1 MRDMNIYS
9 PLYSSYENIN
19 IYKRI
24 KKISDH
30 SEISTANISCDT
42 KGKILVK
49 DAENEQIGPI
59 NKNMTKKLEKNEKNQ
74 ILCIPPRGNNIKD
87 LAFFQ
92 NINQENYALNGY
104 NMSPNKIINSI
115 NPISYAYLMSN
126 KNSFY
131 NKQNSIQNNN
141 TENYVNNL
149 NNTLKNQI
157 NNMHN
162 DDKKYTERYVLNG
175 NNNTTK
181 PNTLKIVDKNKGN
194 NYIPRNAHNLSTKNN
209 MLYNYGNYIYNNYN
223 EEILNQYNHGPNI
236 YRSMS
241 CDNVNNT
248 SNRYSHS
255 FDNNKLTFLG
265 PFVPLIPN
273 NNIKTNTK
281 MRHGNNMINLSFIP
295 KNNVQRRSSSYLL
308 NPLKKDKQD
317 YINVNRKALNPNDQL
332 KKNNN
337 KKYSFNFSDYLSFCE
352 NPMRSASI
360 DQSVGSSFS
369 YVRRKGGK
377 GPSTTNR
384 GRNNTLTKIY
394 NFLFPYNQ
402 KESLEKKNT
411 IKNYNPKHNS
421 VNYTQL
427 KQSNK
432 NESFCIINSNSKGEI
447 QHLYHAN
454 NRKNKEKNSNIFNE
468 NYANNSFI
476 NGNGAVSQF
485 NNMQNENTNNA
496 YNNYYEY
503 YSPEQM
509 KNASFLYN
517 THHNNN
523 NMTSGKQYLSKN
535 DIPNELSFKY
545 NHYDDRHKYH
555 TKMGTSIYKFIDQNG
570 IKNKESNITNH
581 LNVYHSKMDNT
592 NSPIQNLKTNH
603 LSENISNNK
612 NNAKNIDSKPDEKN
626 ITQIGNDKNHIN
638 YNFYN
643 NNLVMQNDNINNF
656 EKNGKNQNIIKNSN
670 DANLTFSNVHQH
682 INLTPKTNNNPKGP
696 NMENTILN
704 HNYKNSNI
712 SYLPNQYNNTNMNN
726 DAKNYLQNIDKF
738 YCNKNYSNTKD
749 GISGS
754 NKIYGKNT
762 LQHKDSLLLN
772 YQNVTRQNQINTN
785 NVKGN
790 MMRSLSAFESP
801 VNKLKEYNIDKLLY
815 SKSKT
820 YNVDNDKKEYIP
832 FEQEINP
839 NSINQD
845 SAILNNK
852 NTSLN
857 PLEKLASKYSVE
869 NKNNT
874 IHEINNLFN
883 KPNVLDTV
891 DNDEKNKNTE
901 ITFNPNLAE
910 TNINGN
916 YIDLINNDLLNMKK
930 NINGSHEF
938 ETKESEL
945 NVNEINFKATIMNS
959 HDHDLEKLKTKHN
972 RINSGNNASA
982 IDGINEIL
990 LSMSKRH
997 NEFNAPLNALNEES
1011 QSNDLY
1017 EESKHTK
1024 LNKLIKTKQKLKDN
1038 ILETSSSIYNVKKQ
1052 QHRNLHSI
1060 AKSQDSMYF
1069 KMKVLTEVEKKALG
1083 DDYNNATVY
1092 KKFDPCKNKIETI
1105 ARIHRNDT
1113 NDNDFVPKKLVTSNE
1128 SFRSFFSKHM
1138 NDIEDLNSSD
1148 NRFIEKFERL
1158 KSDNKDANNL
1168 CNLKSNTVNTTKKK
1182 VTKYKMNASSELT
1195 TTGSESHY
1203 LGKKKALIITLSYN
1217 GLLEGSKNDAAQIC
1231 KHLVESF
1238 NFNEL
1243 TLLNDSNFCYKNYV
1257 AQKATR
1263 KNIINHLHDF
1273 IINSNNGDILF
1284 FYYCGYSTKI
1294 IDSKFSE
1301 NNNFALLPQDYSN
1314 NKYIYSNEICHII
1327 KKLKGGK
1334 QLCIIFDTT
1343 YSSYFVPT
1351 SISITY
1357 NKRINATELPKNE
1370 HLPFSYKKNAYSFKT
1385 FGKIK
1390 DRHTDPI
1397 YVENVKKPENNKFPE
1412 KKHIKDENQALVPSI
1427 FFFSPDFRDR
1437 NEYEL
1442 LMNGKV
1448 RGLLTYCIG
1457 KSIEL
1462 LKSNFSYHDVF
1473 LLSSQI
1479 LLNIKKKYKIKY
1491 INFRLSFLNEHSPDD
1506 IKFLSHESLYLYKK
1520 RQIEEPLWKT
1530 SIRLGSINES
1540 IKSKFSTK
1548 MSELSLNIS
1557 KMCLLIFIK
1566 DIQFFSKT
1574 KIDISI
1580 EYFVSCFIK
1589 PKNVNI
1595 LCVRRKNTKTQK
1607 VVRDKIFFLE
1617 YIVLALG
1624 SIKNAKFYVELF
1636 KKKKKNY
1643 FVARSVFNI
1652 KSKDGRFSL
1661 VDEKENII
1669 GIIDL
1674 NVKHIIEN

>member
-24 KKISDH
+24 KRISDN
-30 SEISTANISCDT
+30 SELSTANISCGA

-49 DAENEQIGPI
+49 DAENEKVGPI
-59 NKNMTKKLEKNEKNQ
+59 NKNMTKNLENLEKNEKSQ
-74 ILCIPPRGNNIKD
+74 IVRIPPRGNNIKD
-87 LAFFQ
+87 LFFFQ
-92 NINQENYALNGY
+92 NINQENSALNGY
-104 NMSPNKIINSI
+104 NIPPNKMINSI

-131 NKQNSIQNNN
+131 NNA
-141 TENYVNNL
+141 ENYVNNL

-157 NNMHN
+157 NNIPN
-162 DDKKYTERYVLNG
+162 GDKNYTERYVLNG
-175 NNNTTK
+175 NNNATK
-181 PNTLKIVDKNKGN
+181 PNVSKSVDKNKGN
-194 NYIPRNAHNLSTKNN
+194 NYIPHNGHNLKNKNN

-223 EEILNQYNHGPNI
+223 EEVLNQYNQNANI

-248 SNRYSHS
+248 NNRYSQP

-317 YINVNRKALNPNDQL
+317 YLNVNRKSLNPNDQL
-332 KKNNN
+332 KKYNN

-369 YVRRKGGK
+369 YVRRKRGK

-384 GRNNTLTKIY
+384 DRNNTLTKIY

-402 KESLEKKNT
+402 KEALEKKNT
-411 IKNYNPKHNS
+411 IKNYNPNHNS
-421 VNYTQL
+421 TNYTQL
-427 KQSNK
+427 KHSNK

-447 QHLYHAN
+447 QHLYNVN
-454 NRKNKEKNSNIFNE
+454 NRKNKENNSNIFNE
-468 NYANNSFI
+468 NSAHNSFI
-476 NGNGAVSQF
+476 NGNGAISPF
-485 NNMQNENTNNA
+485 NNIQNESTNNT
-496 YNNYYEY
+496 YNNYYEHY
-503 YSPEQM
+503 NPEQM
-509 KNASFLYN
+509 KNPSFLYN
-517 THHNNN
+517 THHNNMN
-523 NMTSGKQYLSKN
+523 LGKQHLSKN
-535 DIPNELSFKY
+535 NIPNELPFKY
-545 NHYDDRHKYH
+545 NQYDDKHKYH
-555 TKMGTSIYKFIDQNG
+555 TKMGTSIYKFTDQNG
-570 IKNKESNITNH
+570 IKNKESNITDHRN
-581 LNVYHSKMDNT
+581 LYHSKMNNT
-592 NSPIQNLKTNH
+592 NSPIQNLKTNYS
-603 LSENISNNK
+603 SENTSKNK
-612 NNAKNIDSKPDEKN
+612 NNAKNVDLKPEEKN

-656 EKNGKNQNIIKNSN
+656 DKNGKNQNMIKNSN
-670 DANLTFSNVHQH
+670 VQQH
-682 INLTPKTNNNPKGP
+682 INCILKTNNNPKGM

-704 HNYKNSNI
+704 NTYKNNNI
-712 SYLPNQYNNTNMNN
+712 LYSPNQYNNVNTNN
-726 DAKNYLQNIDKF
+726 DAQTYLQNIDKF
-738 YCNKNYSNTKD
+738 YCDKNYSNVKD
-749 GISGS
+749 GISG
-754 NKIYGKNT
+754 NNEIYGKNP

-772 YQNVTRQNQINTN
+772 YQNATRQSQINAN

-790 MMRSLSAFESP
+790 MIRSISAFEKP
-801 VNKLKEYNIDKLLY
+801 INKLKEYNIDKLLY
-815 SKSKT
+815 SKSNT
-820 YNVDNDKKEYIP
+820 CNVDNDKKEYIP
-832 FEQEINP
+832 FEQELNP

-845 SAILNNK
+845 SAIPNNK
-852 NTSLN
+852 NTRLN
-857 PLEKLASKYSVE
+857 PLEKLTSKYSVE
-869 NKNNT
+869 NKNNA

-883 KPNVLDTV
+883 NPNVLDTA
-891 DNDEKNKNTE
+891 DNDDKNKNTE
-901 ITFNPNLAE
+901 MTSNPDLAQENL
-910 TNINGN
+910 NGN
-916 YIDLINNDLLNMKK
+916 NIDLINNDLLNIKK
-930 NINGSHEF
+930 NIKDSHEF
-938 ETKESEL
+938 DTKESEL
-945 NVNEINFKATIMNS
+945 NINDIKFNAPIMNS
-959 HDHDLEKLKTKHN
+959 HDLDFETLKKKHN

-990 LSMSKRH
+990 LSMSKRR
-997 NEFNAPLNALNEES
+997 NELNPPLNALNEEP
-1011 QSNDLY
+1011 QNNDLH
-1017 EESKHTK
+1017 EKPKHSKP
-1024 LNKLIKTKQKLKDN
+1024 NKLVKTKQKIKGN
-1038 ILETSSSIYNVKKQ
+1038 ILETSSSIYNLKTQ
-1052 QHRNLHSI
+1052 NHQNLDSI
-1060 AKSQDSMYF
+1060 AKSQESMYF
-1069 KMKVLTEVEKKALG
+1069 KMKTLTEVEKKALG

-1092 KKFDPCKNKIETI
+1092 KKFDPCKNKIETV
-1105 ARIHRNDT
+1105 ARIHQNDT
-1113 NDNDFVPKKLVTSNE
+1113 NDNDFVPKKLVISSE

-1158 KSDNKDANNL
+1158 KSSNKDTNNL
-1168 CNLKSNTVNTTKKK
+1168 CNLKNNTVNTTKKK
-1182 VTKYKMNASSELT
+1182 VTNYKMNASSELT

-1217 GLLEGSKNDAAQIC
+1217 GLLEGCKNDTIQIC

-1257 AQKATR
+1257 AQKATK
-1263 KNIINHLHDF
+1263 KNIINHLRDF

-1294 IDSKFSE
+1294 IDSKFNE
-1301 NNNFALLPQDYSN
+1301 NNNFALLPQDYSS
-1314 NKYIYSNEICHII
+1314 NKYIYSNEISHII

-1343 YSSYFVPT
+1343 YSSYFVPAP
-1351 SISITY
+1351 ISITY
-1357 NKRINATELPKNE
+1357 NKRINATELSKNE
-1370 HLPFSYKKNAYSFKT
+1370 HLPFSYKKNTYSFKT

-1397 YVENVKKPENNKFPE
+1397 YVEHLKKPESNKFPE
-1412 KKHIKDENQALVPSI
+1412 KKHTKDENQALVPSI

-1520 RQIEEPLWKT
+1520 RQIDEPLWKT

-1574 KIDISI
+1574 KIDTSI

-1607 VVRDKIFFLE
+1607 IVRDKIFFLE
-1617 YIVLALG
+1617 YIVLALA

-1652 KSKDGRFSL
+1652 KNTDGRFSL

>member
-30 SEISTANISCDT
+30 SETSTDNISCDT

-49 DAENEQIGPI
+49 DAENEKIGPI
-59 NKNMTKKLEKNEKNQ
+59 NKNMTKNLEKNEKNQ
-74 ILCIPPRGNNIKD
+74 ILYIPPRGNNIKD
-87 LAFFQ
+87 LVFFQ
-92 NINQENYALNGY
+92 NTNHENYPLNGY
-104 NMSPNKIINSI
+104 NMPPNKIINSI

-126 KNSFY
+126 KNGFY

-149 NNTLKNQI
+149 NNKLKNQI

-162 DDKKYTERYVLNG
+162 DDKNYTERYVLSG
-175 NNNTTK
+175 NNNATK
-181 PNTLKIVDKNKGN
+181 PNISKIVDKNKIN
-194 NYIPRNAHNLSTKNN
+194 NYIPRNAHNLNTKNN
-209 MLYNYGNYIYNNYN
+209 MLYNHGNYIYNNYN
-223 EEILNQYNHGPNI
+223 EEILNQYNQGSNI

-248 SNRYSHS
+248 TNRYSHS

-273 NNIKTNTK
+273 NNIKANTK

-308 NPLKKDKQD
+308 TPLNKDKQN
-317 YINVNRKALNPNDQL
+317 YINMNRKALNPNDQL

-337 KKYSFNFSDYLSFCE
+337 KKYSFNFSDYFSFCE

-384 GRNNTLTKIY
+384 DRKNTLTKIY

-411 IKNYNPKHNS
+411 IKNYNPKNNS
-421 VNYTQL
+421 INYTQL
-427 KQSNK
+427 KHSNK
-432 NESFCIINSNSKGEI
+432 NESFCIINSNSKGGI
-447 QHLYHAN
+447 QHLYHTN
-454 NRKNKEKNSNIFNE
+454 NRKNKENNSNIFNE
-468 NYANNSFI
+468 NYAHNSFI
-476 NGNGAVSQF
+476 NRNGTVSPF
-485 NNMQNENTNNA
+485 NNIQNETTNNA
-496 YNNYYEY
+496 YNYYYKY

-509 KNASFLYN
+509 KNPSFLYN

-523 NMTSGKQYLSKN
+523 NMAFGKQYLSKN
-535 DIPNELSFKY
+535 
-545 NHYDDRHKYH
+545 
-555 TKMGTSIYKFIDQNG
+555 
-570 IKNKESNITNH
+570 
-581 LNVYHSKMDNT
+581 
-592 NSPIQNLKTNH
+592 
-603 LSENISNNK
+603 
-612 NNAKNIDSKPDEKN
+612 
-626 ITQIGNDKNHIN
+626 
-638 YNFYN
+638 
-643 NNLVMQNDNINNF
+643 
-656 EKNGKNQNIIKNSN
+656 GKNQNMIKSSN

-682 INLTPKTNNNPKGP
+682 INSIPKTNNNPKGP

-704 HNYKNSNI
+704 NNYKNTNI
-712 SYLPNQYNNTNMNN
+712 SYLPSQYNNANTNS
-726 DAKNYLQNIDKF
+726 DAKTYLQNIDKID
-738 YCNKNYSNTKD
+738 CDKNYNNTKD

-754 NKIYGKNT
+754 TKIYGKNT

-772 YQNVTRQNQINTN
+772 YQNVTQQSQINTN

-790 MMRSLSAFESP
+790 MMRSISAFETP
-801 VNKLKEYNIDKLLY
+801 TNKLKAYNIDKFLY
-815 SKSKT
+815 SKSNT

-845 SAILNNK
+845 SAVPNNK
-852 NTSLN
+852 NISLN
-857 PLEKLASKYSVE
+857 PLEKLTSKCRVE

-874 IHEINNLFN
+874 IHEVNNLFN
-883 KPNVLDTV
+883 KPNVLDTA
-891 DNDEKNKNTE
+891 DNGEKNKNTE
-901 ITFNPNLAE
+901 ITLNPNLAE
-910 TNINGN
+910 TNLNEN
-916 YIDLINNDLLNMKK
+916 YIDLINNNLLNMKK

-938 ETKESEL
+938 DTRESEL
-945 NVNEINFKATIMNS
+945 NINEINFKATIMNS

-972 RINSGNNASA
+972 IINSGNNASA

-990 LSMSKRH
+990 LSMSKSH
-997 NEFNAPLNALNEES
+997 KEFNAPLNALNEES
-1011 QSNDLY
+1011 QNNDLY
-1017 EESKHTK
+1017 EKSKHTK
-1024 LNKLIKTKQKLKDN
+1024 LNKLIKKKQELKAN
-1038 ILETSSSIYNVKKQ
+1038 ILETRSSIYNVKKQ
-1052 QHRNLHSI
+1052 QHQNLHSI
-1060 AKSQDSMYF
+1060 PKSQESIYF
-1069 KMKVLTEVEKKALG
+1069 KMKALTEVEKKALG
-1083 DDYNNATVY
+1083 DDYNDATVY

-1105 ARIHRNDT
+1105 AKIHRNDT

-1138 NDIEDLNSSD
+1138 NNIEDLNSSD
-1148 NRFIEKFERL
+1148 KIFIEKFERL
-1158 KSDNKDANNL
+1158 KNDNKDTNNL
-1168 CNLKSNTVNTTKKK
+1168 CNLKSNIVNTTKNK

-1217 GLLEGSKNDAAQIC
+1217 GLLEGCKNDTAQIC

-1263 KNIINHLHDF
+1263 KNIINHLRDF

-1301 NNNFALLPQDYSN
+1301 DNNFALLPQDYSN

-1351 SISITY
+1351 PISITY
-1357 NKRINATELPKNE
+1357 NKSINATELPKNE
-1370 HLPFSYKKNAYSFKT
+1370 HLPFSYKKNAYSFKM

-1397 YVENVKKPENNKFPE
+1397 YIENVKKPENNKFPE

-1442 LMNGKV
+1442 LINGKF

-1457 KSIEL
+1457 KSIKL
-1462 LKSNFSYHDVF
+1462 LKSNFSYHDLF
-1473 LLSSQI
+1473 LLSSQM

-1491 INFRLSFLNEHSPDD
+1491 INFRLSFLNEYSPDD

-1540 IKSKFSTK
+1540 IKSKFSSK
-1548 MSELSLNIS
+1548 ASELSLNIS

-1574 KIDISI
+1574 KIDTSI

-1617 YIVLALG
+1617 YIVLGLG
-1624 SIKNAKFYVELF
+1624 NIKNAKFYVELF

-1652 KSKDGRFSL
+1652 KNTDGRYSL